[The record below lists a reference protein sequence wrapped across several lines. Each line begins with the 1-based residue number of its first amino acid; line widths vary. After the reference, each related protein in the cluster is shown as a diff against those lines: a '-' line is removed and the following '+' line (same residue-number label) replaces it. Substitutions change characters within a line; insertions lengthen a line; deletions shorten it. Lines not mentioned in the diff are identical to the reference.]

1 MQHERMARATPFR
14 YRIAAVSER
23 ERALAERALNESFIH
38 ERYMRQSSKRLP
50 HARSNKKHPLERP

>member
-1 MQHERMARATPFR
+1 MQHERMARAIPFR

-23 ERALAERALNESFIH
+23 ERALAERALNESFIY
-38 ERYMRQSSKRLP
+38 ERYVRQSSKRLP